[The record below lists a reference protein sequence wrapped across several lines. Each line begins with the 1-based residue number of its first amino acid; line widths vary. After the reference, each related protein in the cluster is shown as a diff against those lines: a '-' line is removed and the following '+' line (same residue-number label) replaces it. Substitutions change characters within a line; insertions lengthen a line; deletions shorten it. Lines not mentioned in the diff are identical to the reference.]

1 MSQSRF
7 RTCST
12 VSCPGGSFSES
23 KPCTMV
29 HDPQPVPQ
37 PHWGEWGAWSGC
49 SASCG
54 GGTMQRTRA
63 CVDVCT
69 GCQCVGSATEIQS
82 CNTQPC
88 CVWSEWSSWS
98 ECSVTCGTGGV
109 TYRTRHCS
117 TCLDGC
123 VGPTSEQMPCSSD
136 RPCPAPQIDLPP
148 ANPPDVCISCYVS
161 AREKSIMYKNVE
173 KSIVYVFSKSIDALN
188 AVEKRTLPVGGANS
202 VWGGATDAFNQFD
215 QLQLPKPP
223 CLTCSIYSTWSNRWV
238 RDAKKLR

>member
-1 MSQSRF
+1 TYAYTIGTGALPGGCATCGVQVGVWSEWSEWTPCSMLMGAMSQSRF

-148 ANPPDVCISCYVS
+148 ANPPDVCISCY
-161 AREKSIMYKNVE
+161 
-173 KSIVYVFSKSIDALN
+173 
-188 AVEKRTLPVGGANS
+188 
-202 VWGGATDAFNQFD
+202 
-215 QLQLPKPP
+215 LPKPP